1 MALVAPIEVRAAR
14 ALAYIHSVVIRP
26 VDGDGVVVPLGED
39 ADVFVVPPFTFCS
52 ERISE
57 IVCIFADQVVV
68 RVTLLLIGW
77 EEAEEI

>member
-14 ALAYIHSVVIRP
+14 PIAYIHPVVIRS

-39 ADVFVVPPFTFCS
+39 ANVFVVPPFTFCS
-52 ERISE
+52 ESITE
-57 IVCIFADQVVV
+57 IICIFADQVVV
-68 RVTLLLIGW
+68 RVILPLISW

>member
-1 MALVAPIEVRAAR
+1 MALVAPIEVRAAW
-14 ALAYIHSVVIRP
+14 ALADIHSVVIRP

-57 IVCIFADQVVV
+57 IICIFADQVVV
-68 RVTLLLIGW
+68 RAILPLISW

>member
-1 MALVAPIEVRAAR
+1 MALVAPIEVRAAW

-39 ADVFVVPPFTFCS
+39 TDVFVVPPFTFCS

-57 IVCIFADQVVV
+57 IICIFADQVVV
-68 RVTLLLIGW
+68 RVILPLISW